1 VATLFGIFTGGFGCP
16 SLCSQRTRT
25 SRAARSLRAMPS
37 DASRR
42 VRVVVVALALLACA
56 PAAASALQ
64 KPNLSS
70 PGGPRHLL
78 PSPSATR
85 GPAFAADTVG
95 VDTVVDGRDVVL
107 PVTLAT
113 CDAGVRECDNRKFLK
128 TLATHQKLV
137 DAAGP
142 NLAPP
147 APTCANYDG
156 RYEEPGRLSW
166 VLGLSAGF
174 GALMTYGIGANDA
187 ANSWGTSVG
196 SGAVSVTSAV
206 LLGGVCEW
214 LGAVGLG
221 YGVSKTIKGTSKTD
235 DAECWACGYCD
246 SEMSLYMVAMCASLA
261 AAAVFLMLVTF
272 TAMPVSTTH
281 SIVGGTVGAA
291 AVGVGFNCLNWEWE
305 SGGLS
310 AIIASWVISPV
321 FSGIIGVVAYWLT
334 HHTIVKPKLGGS
346 PRRNAMIGQP
356 ILWSAQ
362 TFVIVLLILLKAQ
375 PTKGW
380 SFGEQA
386 KIAGIAAA
394 AVFVLVCVFLNP
406 FVHRRMP
413 SIAAARRREEVA
425 RDPIDAK
432 PLQPTRLRS
441 IHEGLYRFLVSATTG
456 GSSTSSTDSG
466 SPKAAENANENTA
479 DGPTSS
485 CTGAMSGAVSGAV
498 SDAMHDIVVRDSDE
512 RSRTRAGF
520 LGSSARITEE
530 EFAAGMS
537 AEEVDATFMFKY
549 LLVFTAALESFA
561 HGSNDTAN
569 ATGPFSAVYLTYSQ
583 GLDDCSKPETPV
595 WIMAVAGFG
604 VFLGVATMVRFFLFT
619 YGNLV

>member
-1 VATLFGIFTGGFGCP
+1 
-16 SLCSQRTRT
+16 
-25 SRAARSLRAMPS
+25 MPS

-78 PSPSATR
+78 QSPSATR
-85 GPAFAADTVG
+85 GPTVAADTVG
-95 VDTVVDGRDVVL
+95 VDAIVDGRDVVL

-246 SEMSLYMVAMCASLA
+246 S
-261 AAAVFLMLVTF
+261 
-272 TAMPVSTTH
+272 
-281 SIVGGTVGAA
+281 
-291 AVGVGFNCLNWEWE
+291 
-305 SGGLS
+305 
-310 AIIASWVISPV
+310 
-321 FSGIIGVVAYWLT
+321 
-334 HHTIVKPKLGGS
+334 
-346 PRRNAMIGQP
+346 
-356 ILWSAQ
+356 
-362 TFVIVLLILLKAQ
+362 
-375 PTKGW
+375 
-380 SFGEQA
+380 
-386 KIAGIAAA
+386 
-394 AVFVLVCVFLNP
+394 
-406 FVHRRMP
+406 
-413 SIAAARRREEVA
+413 
-425 RDPIDAK
+425 
-432 PLQPTRLRS
+432 
-441 IHEGLYRFLVSATTG
+441 
-456 GSSTSSTDSG
+456 
-466 SPKAAENANENTA
+466 
-479 DGPTSS
+479 
-485 CTGAMSGAVSGAV
+485 
-498 SDAMHDIVVRDSDE
+498 
-512 RSRTRAGF
+512 
-520 LGSSARITEE
+520 
-530 EFAAGMS
+530 
-537 AEEVDATFMFKY
+537 
-549 LLVFTAALESFA
+549 
-561 HGSNDTAN
+561 
-569 ATGPFSAVYLTYSQ
+569 
-583 GLDDCSKPETPV
+583 
-595 WIMAVAGFG
+595 
-604 VFLGVATMVRFFLFT
+604 
-619 YGNLV
+619 

>member
-1 VATLFGIFTGGFGCP
+1 MGNLYDVVF
-16 SLCSQRTRT
+16 CSQ
-25 SRAARSLRAMPS
+25 
-37 DASRR
+37 
-42 VRVVVVALALLACA
+42 
-56 PAAASALQ
+56 
-64 KPNLSS
+64 
-70 PGGPRHLL
+70 
-78 PSPSATR
+78 
-85 GPAFAADTVG
+85 
-95 VDTVVDGRDVVL
+95 
-107 PVTLAT
+107 
-113 CDAGVRECDNRKFLK
+113 
-128 TLATHQKLV
+128 
-137 DAAGP
+137 
-142 NLAPP
+142 
-147 APTCANYDG
+147 
-156 RYEEPGRLSW
+156 
-166 VLGLSAGF
+166 
-174 GALMTYGIGANDA
+174 
-187 ANSWGTSVG
+187 
-196 SGAVSVTSAV
+196 
-206 LLGGVCEW
+206 
-214 LGAVGLG
+214 
-221 YGVSKTIKGTSKTD
+221 
-235 DAECWACGYCD
+235 
-246 SEMSLYMVAMCASLA
+246 
-261 AAAVFLMLVTF
+261 VFLMLVTF
-272 TAMPVSTTH
+272 TAMPVSSTH

-321 FSGIIGVVAYWLT
+321 FSGVIGVVAYWLT

-432 PLQPTRLRS
+432 PLQHTRLRS
-441 IHEGLYRFLVSATTG
+441 IHEDLYRFLVSATMG

-466 SPKAAENANENTA
+466 SPKAGENANENTA

-485 CTGAMSGAVSGAV
+485 CTGAV

>member
-1 VATLFGIFTGGFGCP
+1 
-16 SLCSQRTRT
+16 
-25 SRAARSLRAMPS
+25 
-37 DASRR
+37 
-42 VRVVVVALALLACA
+42 
-56 PAAASALQ
+56 
-64 KPNLSS
+64 
-70 PGGPRHLL
+70 
-78 PSPSATR
+78 
-85 GPAFAADTVG
+85 
-95 VDTVVDGRDVVL
+95 
-107 PVTLAT
+107 
-113 CDAGVRECDNRKFLK
+113 
-128 TLATHQKLV
+128 
-137 DAAGP
+137 
-142 NLAPP
+142 
-147 APTCANYDG
+147 
-156 RYEEPGRLSW
+156 
-166 VLGLSAGF
+166 
-174 GALMTYGIGANDA
+174 
-187 ANSWGTSVG
+187 
-196 SGAVSVTSAV
+196 
-206 LLGGVCEW
+206 
-214 LGAVGLG
+214 
-221 YGVSKTIKGTSKTD
+221 
-235 DAECWACGYCD
+235 
-246 SEMSLYMVAMCASLA
+246 
-261 AAAVFLMLVTF
+261 MLVTF

-321 FSGIIGVVAYWLT
+321 FSGVIGVVAYWLT

-413 SIAAARRREEVA
+413 SIAAARRREEQA

-466 SPKAAENANENTA
+466 SPKAGENSNENTA

-604 VFLGVATMVRFFLFT
+604 VFLGVATMVRFFCLFSYA
-619 YGNLV
+619 YGQFECD